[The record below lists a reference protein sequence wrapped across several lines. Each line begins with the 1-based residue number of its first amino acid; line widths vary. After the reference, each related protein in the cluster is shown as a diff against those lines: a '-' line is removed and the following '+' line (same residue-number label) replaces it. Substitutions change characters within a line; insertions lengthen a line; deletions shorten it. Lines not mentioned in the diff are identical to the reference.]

1 MNAKF
6 NMGNSIDELMNLHL
20 NIGPLS
26 MLLNNLDEVEGKK
39 ATNAVRESLENKM
52 EETRLQ
58 LSAAAW
64 LVAADIRS

>member
-1 MNAKF
+1 
-6 NMGNSIDELMNLHL
+6 
-20 NIGPLS
+20 